1 MAPTRALPTPRAEG
15 MSNIIAAT
23 IRLLEVKGP
32 HEVTLRD
39 VAKESGHGHRLISEW
54 FGGKGGLYAA
64 VVMKTFENLVST
76 GELFYSD
83 IAVRPEVRAAVRV
96 FNYMQMH
103 HREFV
108 EGARTTFLR
117 DAFRARL
124 MELRGLSEAEADLGT
139 RRIFSLTMGLATF
152 AQFQQLTDEEVI
164 QMTKDEVKSSMGFDL
179 SDNPNRT

>member
-1 MAPTRALPTPRAEG
+1 

-108 EGARTTFLR
+108 DF
-117 DAFRARL
+117 
-124 MELRGLSEAEADLGT
+124 AE
-139 RRIFSLTMGLATF
+139 
-152 AQFQQLTDEEVI
+152 FQQLTDDEVI

-179 SDNPNRT
+179 SDNPNRA

>member
-1 MAPTRALPTPRAEG
+1 MASNRALPTPRAEG

-64 VVMKTFENLVST
+64 VVTKTFENLVNT

-83 IAVRPEVRAAVRV
+83 IAVRPE
-96 FNYMQMH
+96 
-103 HREFV
+103 
-108 EGARTTFLR
+108 GARGGTGVQLHADAPPGFRRGCSDHLPPGRVPEPPDGTT
-117 DAFRARL
+117 RAVGG
-124 MELRGLSEAEADLGT
+124 RG
-139 RRIFSLTMGLATF
+139 
-152 AQFQQLTDEEVI
+152 
-164 QMTKDEVKSSMGFDL
+164 
-179 SDNPNRT
+179 